1 VFEVQVNAS
10 GEVTLYGRFDA
21 GQIQKAKLVFDEISS
36 SCVVD
41 FTNLDYISS
50 CGLSVLLVTEK
61 RLRHKGQ
68 RLRLTNM
75 NEHIKQVFKYAGLDS
90 IFEIE

>member
-1 VFEVQVNAS
+1 MKVDAS
-10 GEVTLYGRFDA
+10 GEVALYGRFDA
-21 GQIQKAKLVFDEISS
+21 GQLQKAKQVFDEINT

-41 FTNLDYISS
+41 FANLDYISS

-61 RLRHKGQ
+61 RLRNSGH
-68 RLRLTNM
+68 RLRLRNM

-90 IFEIE
+90 IFKIE